1 MTYRF
6 GFVAAAA
13 AGFALSASG
22 QNLLVPESGADVV
35 YLINGQDGSVINNS
49 LIDLAAAA
57 TAAGYTGSLTP
68 IEAIEV
74 GNEIWVSDQLADRI
88 WTFDRSGNFTG
99 QIGVDGAGN
108 GQLNN
113 IRGIEVVGNTVY
125 ASIGTDN
132 AAGTVL
138 RGVAEIDVTTR
149 DVLGSFNG
157 RALDDTSYFDV
168 FAYNGEL
175 LVSNIDSGNDGIE
188 RYDTA
193 GNFLGILVSSDGV
206 SGIDFPQQIN
216 ARGSNGNL
224 LVGGFSP
231 PSGVWEF
238 SPEGDNLGIVAA
250 LDLGPRAG
258 YELGNGSIIWSNGS
272 FLATDAQSFAEGS
285 FRFFSPT
292 SVPAPASAALLG
304 LGGLAASRRRR

>member
-1 MTYRF
+1 MTKRF
-6 GFVAAAA
+6 GVVAAAA
-13 AGFALSASG
+13 VGVAASASG
-22 QNLLVPESGADVV
+22 QNLLVPESGSDVV
-35 YLINGQDGSVINNS
+35 YLINGFDGSVINNS
-49 LIDLAAAA
+49 FISIADAA
-57 TAAGYTGSLTP
+57 TAVGYTGSSTP
-68 IEAIEV
+68 VEAIEV

-99 QIGVDGAGN
+99 QIGVDSFGD

-125 ASIGTDN
+125 ASLGNDN

-138 RGVAEIDVTTR
+138 EGVATIDVSTR
-149 DVLGSFNG
+149 TISGGFNG
-157 RALDDTSYFDV
+157 RDPADTSYFDV

-175 LVSNIDSGNDGIE
+175 LVSNIDSGNDGLE

-193 GNFLGILVSSDGV
+193 GNFLGVLVSSDGV

-216 ARGSNGNL
+216 ARSSNGNL

-238 SPEGDNLGIVAA
+238 TPEGDSLGVVAA
-250 LDLGPRAG
+250 LDLGSRAG
-258 YELGNGSIIWSNGS
+258 YELGNGSIIWSNGA
-272 FLATDAQSFAEGS
+272 FLATDAQSFADGS

-292 SVPAPASAALLG
+292 SIPSPASAALLG
-304 LGGLAASRRRR
+304 LGGLAATRRRR

>member
-6 GFVAAAA
+6 GFVAVAA
-13 AGFALSASG
+13 AGLAVSASG
-22 QNLLVPESGADVV
+22 QNLLVPESVGDVV
-35 YLINGQDGSVINNS
+35 YLINGQDGSVINS
-49 LIDLAAAA
+49 SFIDLGAAA

-99 QIGVDGAGN
+99 QIGVDGAGD

-132 AAGTVL
+132 TAGTVL

-157 RALDDTSYFDV
+157 RALNDTSYFDV
-168 FAYNGEL
+168 VAYDGEL

-224 LVGGFSP
+224 LVSGFSP

-292 SVPAPASAALLG
+292 SVPTPASAALLG

>member
-1 MTYRF
+1 MTKRF
-6 GFVAAAA
+6 VCVAAAA
-13 AGFALSASG
+13 VGVVASASG
-22 QNLLVPESGADVV
+22 QNLLVPESGDDVV
-35 YLINGQDGSVINNS
+35 YLISAFDGSVINSSFIN
-49 LIDLAAAA
+49 LNAAAA
-57 TAAGYTGSLTP
+57 AVGYTGSLTP

-99 QIGVDGAGN
+99 QIGVDSFGD

-113 IRGIEVVGNTVY
+113 IRGIEVVDGTVF
-125 ASIGTDN
+125 ATIGTDN

-138 RGVAEIDVTTR
+138 RGLARIDVASRTVT
-149 DVLGSFNG
+149 DSVNG

-175 LVSNIDSGNDGIE
+175 LVSNIDTGNDGIE
-188 RYDTA
+188 RYDTD
-193 GNFLGILVSSDGV
+193 GNLLGILASSDGV

-216 ARGSNGNL
+216 ARATNGNL

-238 SPEGDNLGIVAA
+238 TPEGDSLGVVAA

-258 YELGNGSIIWSNGS
+258 YELGNGEIIWSNGS
-272 FLATDAQSFAEGS
+272 FLATDAASIAGGS

-292 SVPAPASAALLG
+292 SIPSPASAVLLG
-304 LGGLAASRRRR
+304 LGGLAATRRRR